1 MEFYDKRPVK
11 SKESYFQHGIYL
23 EPSEENVLGECD
35 AVTLNML
42 YLKVLHDMVSQ
53 NSEINFSEAAIMS

>member
-11 SKESYFQHGIYL
+11 SKESYFQHGNYL

-35 AVTLNML
+35 AVTLTML
-42 YLKVLHDMVSQ
+42 YLKVLHDMVPQ
-53 NSEINFSEAAIMS
+53 NS